1 MSPATAFWRGF
12 VAPTP
17 FALGLM
23 VVSFVLT
30 AWIASV
36 VPTPE
41 RIAGSWGQY
50 LPRSEK
56 DNEAF
61 ATREA
66 LTLSLPS
73 APGDTAPQLTILGS
87 SISAHAF
94 ASEPGMADAIRAAT
108 GKDWHVSILT
118 TPLQGT
124 VDEAALAD
132 HATRRRSGVVV
143 LSIGFMRFGAPAKEY
158 VDLGRMERLG
168 IRSDWAD
175 AQMRMLG
182 GEPRRQTG
190 NYAVDNRN
198 FLLRNA
204 DVLLLRWLGGNPA
217 RRRIDAYWQPRA
229 SHETQHREMLEYL
242 ERSAKPDPVGV
253 KLLDDIVRR
262 IEARGSSVVLFEEP
276 VNPALLDDQTHSAL
290 YENHIVRSAKVA
302 ASVGAFYCR
311 PAQPL
316 RPTTAD
322 YGDFDHI
329 AVPAAQARQRQAL
342 AACVAALPGKGG
354 KS

>member
-23 VVSFVLT
+23 VVSFAIT

-66 LTLSLPS
+66 LALSLPP
-73 APGDTAPQLTILGS
+73 APGDTAPRLAILGS

-94 ASEPGMADAIRAAT
+94 ASETGMADAVRAAT
-108 GKDWHVSILT
+108 GKDWRVSILT

-132 HATRRRSGVVV
+132 HATRRRPGVVV
-143 LSIGFMRFGAPAKEY
+143 LSIGFPRFGAPAQEY
-158 VDLGRMERLG
+158 IDLGRMERLG

-182 GEPRRQTG
+182 AEPRRQTG
-190 NYAVDNRN
+190 NYAIDNRN

-204 DVLLLRWLGGNPA
+204 DVLLLRWLGGNVPH
-217 RRRIDAYWQPRA
+217 RQIDAYWRRNL
-229 SHETQHREMLEYL
+229 SHETQHKEMLGYL
-242 ERSAKPDPVGV
+242 ERSAKPDPLGV

-262 IEARGSSVVLFEEP
+262 IKARGSSVVLFEEP
-276 VNPALLDDQTHSAL
+276 VNPALLDDSAHRAL
-290 YENHIVRSAKVA
+290 YALHIATSARVA
-302 ASVGAFYCR
+302 ADVGAFYCR
-311 PAQPL
+311 PAPQL
-316 RPTTAD
+316 RPRLAD

-329 AVPAAQARQRQAL
+329 AAPAAQARQRQAL
-342 AACVAALPGKGG
+342 AACIAALPGKGMQ
-354 KS
+354 S